1 MTFTSYTR
9 QISVISISLL
19 LFSVILYMLL
29 GWQLLLPLYFMV
41 VISFVVFCTLIFM
54 YAQKTS
60 VSKGL
65 LAFNNVVIASFVLK
79 LIMSVGLILTFEWW
93 LEPDRKYHIWH
104 FLLIYLVYT
113 IYETYFLTKLAKV
126 ERSR

>member
-1 MTFTSYTR
+1 MTFTTYTR
-9 QISVISISLL
+9 QISVISIALI
-19 LFSVILYMLL
+19 LFSLALYMLL
-29 GWQLLLPLYFMV
+29 GWQLLLPLYLMGV
-41 VISFVVFCTLIFM
+41 VSFVVFCTLIFL

-79 LIMSVGLILTFEWW
+79 LIMSVGLIMAFEWW
-93 LEPDRKYHIWH
+93 LEPNRKYHIWH
-104 FLLIYLVYT
+104 FLLIYLIFT

>member
-1 MTFTSYTR
+1 
-9 QISVISISLL
+9 
-19 LFSVILYMLL
+19 MLL